1 MKARVAYSRVGRP
14 DELPDD
20 RQMRVPG
27 ALLATAIS
35 GLGGGPQVGIP
46 ALPIEFG
53 DQRLRPS
60 LERQPPC
67 IGEHS
72 VEILGEAGLPAA
84 EIGRLV
90 AAGIVAAPEAT
101 QAA

>member
-1 MKARVAYSRVGRP
+1 
-14 DELPDD
+14 
-20 RQMRVPG
+20 MRVPG
-27 ALLATAIS
+27 AMLATAIA

-53 DQRLRPS
+53 DQRTRPS

-72 VEILGEAGLPAA
+72 VEILGEAGLPLA
-84 EIGRLV
+84 EISRLV
-90 AAGIVAAPEAT
+90 AAGIVAAPAAT
-101 QAA
+101 EVA